1 MPVAGRET
9 ILVVALLNAGLPLS
23 DFTRYLR
30 SRGAASVEVAAL
42 LCKPGSHQAGSEA
55 AYRGFDIPDYFV
67 AGYGLQ
73 YAGRYGDL
81 PYIAVIRDQVRLR
94 GDQSHLDHRVRRIV
108 KLLEEQCLCPPP
120 FISIDELARSVK
132 LSAPH
137 LRRVFRE
144 QTDQTP
150 RQYLKRLK
158 LEKARELAEGADL
171 SIKQILEVVGAGD
184 ESHFLRA
191 FKKHHG
197 LTLSQCRMGCRDQS
211 EEDDPEEEFRRPL

>member
-1 MPVAGRET
+1 MHLSVGSESVSRDSSLSLLIPADKLQVRIREMGAEITRDYAGRQIRLVGLFESSRVFLRDLVRATELQLAVDFIASDSRGDGASTHHAVSITRDLNVPVAGRET

-108 KLLEEQCLCPPP
+108 KLLEEQCLCPP
-120 FISIDELARSVK
+120 I
-132 LSAPH
+132 
-137 LRRVFRE
+137 
-144 QTDQTP
+144 
-150 RQYLKRLK
+150 YLN
-158 LEKARELAEGADL
+158 
-171 SIKQILEVVGAGD
+171 
-184 ESHFLRA
+184 
-191 FKKHHG
+191 
-197 LTLSQCRMGCRDQS
+197 
-211 EEDDPEEEFRRPL
+211 